1 MTSITP
7 RLLGGATLG
16 LLLALVSAY
25 ASAQQERRMAATPT
39 QLAEVAGSA
48 LAHFPQILA
57 AQNAIDA
64 RESLVL
70 AAEGAFDPRIDGSVG
85 GRGGAAYDSHTLDA
99 AVVQTLPFSN
109 TRAFAGYR
117 YGNGAFPSYDSGNL
131 TRSGGEA
138 RAGVAISLLRDRAI
152 DARRAALSGA
162 TLDVDIERARLTAE
176 QLRVLRQAYAAY
188 AQWLI
193 AARLH
198 ESYAQLL
205 AIAVERGVALEQRV
219 ASGDAAEILLVEN
232 RQAELQRR
240 GLVVDAQR
248 LMDMAA
254 EQVALYLRDG
264 TGAPLLP
271 RYDPALEM
279 PAEDA
284 AVVGAD
290 PSTLLPQVLA
300 RHPDIA
306 AARLAQ
312 EQAGLDQRL
321 AENLAKPQVDLR
333 LYSARDFGGGA
344 LQLAGTDNVADIA
357 FSIPLRTREAR
368 GKVGAAQAEIA
379 ALAQRIRLLGDQVE
393 TDLRR
398 ARVNLDA
405 TREMEAYAL
414 DELAASQ
421 TLATAERQR
430 FDAGLSDFF
439 LLNQR
444 ERQVGEA
451 ELKRWQAHLAH
462 QVALADFYATVMH
475 FAGFG
480 AEAPAQR

>member
-1 MTSITP
+1 MITFAVA
-7 RLLGGATLG
+7 RTLRATMLA
-16 LLLALVSAY
+16 LLLTSLGVQAL
-25 ASAQQERRMAATPT
+25 AQQERRVADMPT
-39 QLAEVAGSA
+39 TLIDVASST
-48 LAHFPQILA
+48 LAHFPQVLA
-57 AQNAIDA
+57 AQSAIVA
-64 RESLVL
+64 KENLVL
-70 AAEGAFDPRIDGSVG
+70 AAEGAFDPRIDGSLG
-85 GRGGAAYDSHTLDA
+85 GRGGGYYESHGLDA
-99 AVVQTLPFSN
+99 ALVQTLPFSN

-117 YGNGAFPSYDSGNL
+117 YGNGDFPSYEFGNL

-138 RAGVAISLLRDRAI
+138 RAGFAVSLLRDRAI
-152 DARRAALSGA
+152 DTRRAALSGA
-162 TLDVDIERARLTAE
+162 TLDVEVERARLTAE
-176 QLRVLRQAYAAY
+176 QLLVLQQAYVAY
-188 AQWLI
+188 AQWLL

-205 AIAVERGVALEQRV
+205 AIAVERGVALERRV
-219 ASGDAAEILLVEN
+219 SSGDAAEILLVEN

-248 LMDMAA
+248 QIDMAA
-254 EQVALYLRDG
+254 EQVALYLRDSA
-264 TGAPLLP
+264 GAPLLP
-271 RYDPALEM
+271 RYDPALEL

-290 PSTLLPQVLA
+290 LSALLPQVLA

-306 AARLAQ
+306 IARLAQ
-312 EQAGLDQRL
+312 EQAGLERRL
-321 AENLAKPQVDLR
+321 AENLAKPQVDVR
-333 LYSARDFGGGA
+333 FYSSRDFGGGS

-368 GKVGAAQAEIA
+368 GKAGAAQAEIA

-405 TREMEAYAL
+405 TRQMEAYAL
-414 DELAASQ
+414 EELVASQ
-421 TLATAERQR
+421 TLADAERQR

-462 QVALADFYATVMH
+462 QVALAAFYASGLYFPGLGV
-475 FAGFG
+475 
-480 AEAPAQR
+480 ER